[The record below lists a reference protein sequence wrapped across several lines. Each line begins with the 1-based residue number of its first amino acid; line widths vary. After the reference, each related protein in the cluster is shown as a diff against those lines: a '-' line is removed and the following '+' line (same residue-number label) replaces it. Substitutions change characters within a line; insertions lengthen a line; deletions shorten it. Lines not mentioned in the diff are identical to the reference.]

1 MAIGL
6 IGRKIGMTQVFSEE
20 GEVLP
25 VTVIEAGPCFVITK
39 KTVEKHGYNAIQLG
53 FGSQKESRVSLPLL
67 GQFKKANVPPCR
79 ILKEF
84 RLDDVQPFEIG
95 QKLTLDLFSIGEKVT
110 ITGRSKGRGFA
121 GVVKRW
127 GFRGGRS
134 SHGSMFHRAPGSIG
148 SSADPSR
155 VFKGKKLPGHYG
167 NAKVTVRNLEIVD
180 IKVEENLLVVKGSV
194 PGGKRGVVIV
204 KKSENS

>member
-39 KTVEKHGYNAIQLG
+39 KTIEKHGYNAIQLG

-84 RLDDVQPFEIG
+84 RLDDVQSFEIG

-204 KKSENS
+204 KKSEK

>member
-204 KKSENS
+204 KKSEK